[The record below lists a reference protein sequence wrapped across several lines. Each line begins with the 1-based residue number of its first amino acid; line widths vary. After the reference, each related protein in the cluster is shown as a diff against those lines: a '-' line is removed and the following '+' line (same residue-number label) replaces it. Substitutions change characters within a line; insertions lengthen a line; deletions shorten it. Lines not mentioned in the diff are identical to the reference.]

1 MEKQWPEGRVADP
14 EAARERYDADL
25 RRLRA
30 GLAMPWVDVQDAHLG
45 LGLVLLASVLVGV
58 FAGPA
63 TAALVLAPFGALFL
77 VVLAVQRL
85 RGRRVAVA
93 ARSAYLAAFG
103 WLAFC

>member
-25 RRLRA
+25 RRLRD
-30 GLAMPWVDVQDAHLG
+30 GLAIPWVGVKDAHLG

-58 FAGPA
+58 FVAPA
-63 TAALVLAPFGALFL
+63 VGALVLAPFGALFL

-85 RGRRVAVA
+85 RGRRVAAA
-93 ARSAYLAAFG
+93 ARSAYIVAFG
-103 WLAFC
+103 WLALF